1 VTAPSQRKKR
11 SADTATRVLDAA
23 ERLVQ
28 TMGFNW
34 FSYADIAEEL
44 GIRKASLHHHFP
56 SKADLGRALLVRY
69 SDFFR
74 GALRAIDDGGNEPLA
89 KLERYVKLYDD
100 VLRDRRMCLCG
111 MLAAEYDS
119 LPKEMQAE
127 IRRFFDLNEAWLAGV
142 IEQGRDA
149 NVLHTRGTAREVA
162 RTFLSGLEG
171 AMLVARP
178 YNDVARFA
186 NSAQELLEHL
196 RNPGIA
202 IRRVRSSAR

>member
-1 VTAPSQRKKR
+1 MTAPSQRKKR

-100 VLRDRRMCLCG
+100 VLRERRMCLCG

-127 IRRFFDLNEAWLAGV
+127 VRRFFDLNEAWLAGV